1 MDSRQANSN
10 GYYGELTRPAVYI
23 LPIRVKSNP
32 AGKEYGGVACRE
44 KGGNPRLTLIGFLLL
59 LRRELL

>member
-44 KGGNPRLTLIGFLLL
+44 KGGNPRLTLIGFL
-59 LRRELL
+59 